1 MTFNERDWDLID
13 GAVES
18 AATRIDEELE
28 QLVRRLPPNV
38 TAPMALGLLARR
50 LNEMHPVLLKWLDP
64 VNAPVTPRP
73 SLKVIDG
80 GQDAPKPNDQ
90 LE

>member
-18 AATRIDEELE
+18 VATRIDEELGKLV
-28 QLVRRLPPNV
+28 QLLPPHV
-38 TAPMALGLLARR
+38 TAQMALGLLARR

-64 VNAPVTPRP
+64 ANAPIRPRP
-73 SLKVIDG
+73 ILKIING
-80 GQDAPKPNDQ
+80 GQEDGNREPTA
-90 LE
+90 

>member
-18 AATRIDEELE
+18 AATRIDEELGRLV
-28 QLVRRLPPNV
+28 QLLPPNV
-38 TAPMALGLLARR
+38 TAQMALGLLARR

-64 VNAPVTPRP
+64 ANAPMRPRP
-73 SLKVIDG
+73 SLKVING
-80 GQDAPKPNDQ
+80 GQDGDREPMA
-90 LE
+90 

>member
-13 GAVES
+13 GAVER

-28 QLVRRLPPNV
+28 KLVQVLPPNV

-64 VNAPVTPRP
+64 ANAPIRPRP
-73 SLKVIDG
+73 NLKVING
-80 GQDAPKPNDQ
+80 GQDGDRKPTS
-90 LE
+90 